1 MRGGSGFGWFLLL
14 LPPDRDGTESGVS
27 LNFPCFLSHRTQ
39 SYAVWGEVF
48 KMPFVFTQ
56 SVDPVICDIATGL
69 QARLVVCHLDI
80 AKLLYT
86 QSNKLYIEKGL
97 LLISS
102 PSQKAKKY
110 CRL

>member
-1 MRGGSGFGWFLLL
+1 
-14 LPPDRDGTESGVS
+14 
-27 LNFPCFLSHRTQ
+27 
-39 SYAVWGEVF
+39 
-48 KMPFVFTQ
+48 MPFVFTQ